1 MGLPQVCPSEGADE
15 NAAASFRLLGSR
27 QFASVSTCDLDGMHG
42 EDMSRKDGDPRDTEK
57 MISSEVSEF
66 QGDSFKYGIKAAF
79 NANGFRSNLADKAS
93 WLTPKSERSI
103 QDPISRIVGFESGGV
118 ARGFD
123 GISVECEQS
132 FDAPGVKMNETDSS
146 GSLIRKRLFSPLSHD
161 LSSEKVGDDSLEIG
175 SGSFQKTSTALTDT
189 PSSFLAKDYKKAN
202 FGRTRYRT
210 ISSGALSRSLESRST
225 PWDTKAASCF
235 FTDGPLLEE
244 KEPLSYTCRVLSS
257 AVEDSRK
264 FSKVRSESMVVP
276 LATEKITSSTLSS
289 SPLGR
294 KFSER
299 IKTGGGNK
307 NLMSV
312 TDDSSSLMN
321 VESFFHKSDTNISV
335 DTEEDDF
342 SAVTRSFEDVDL
354 LNKEFR
360 PSSLESTAEVFW
372 PWCRESTPK
381 SRNAFRSF
389 SRLSVRRSLVGSFEE
404 SLLSGRLLSG
414 KLCQKI
420 DGFLAVLSVV
430 GGSFSPQSQKLP
442 FSVSSV
448 DGDCSLLYFAS
459 IDLAGSSSS
468 NKCVG
473 HKSGK
478 SLSCDDLQAVKSRL
492 RIPMKG
498 RIQLVLSNPEKTP
511 VHRFLCNYDLSDMPL
526 GTKTFLRQKA
536 TLESSCLASAQL
548 KEQLDLN
555 SKVTEVVTPMSN
567 HLVQPGDDAT
577 QSNATGNET
586 SDVVVSVEAGDQ
598 SEKPDSFGKQ
608 NIPSSKFNDGCRSSK
623 PGNDCYC
630 EDTCNS
636 SDRKTFHSCSK
647 VNENMTGAGA
657 LRYALHLRFLC
668 PFPKKIK
675 RSVARCKSDPLSVPK
690 EKLLDRERR
699 FYLYNDMRVVF
710 PQRHSDADEG
720 KFKVDYHYPEDPKYF
735 DLGN

>member
-15 NAAASFRLLGSR
+15 NVAASFRLFSQGSR

-42 EDMSRKDGDPRDTEK
+42 EDISSKDGDPRDTEE

-66 QGDSFKYGIKAAF
+66 QGDSSKYGMNAAS
-79 NANGFRSNLADKAS
+79 NANGFRIGLADKVS
-93 WLTPKSERSI
+93 WLTPRSERNI
-103 QDPISRIVGFESGGV
+103 QHPISRVVGFESGGV
-118 ARGFD
+118 TRGFD
-123 GISVECEQS
+123 GISVECERS
-132 FDAPGVKMNETDSS
+132 IDVSGVKMNETDSS
-146 GSLIRKRLFSPLSHD
+146 GSLIRKRLLSPLSHA
-161 LSSEKVGDDSLEIG
+161 LSSEKLGDDSLEIG
-175 SGSFQKTSTALTDT
+175 CSSFQTNSTSLTDT
-189 PSSFLAKDYKKAN
+189 HSSSLTKDYKKAN
-202 FGRTRYRT
+202 FGRTRYRN
-210 ISSGALSRSLESRST
+210 IPSWALSRSVESRHT
-225 PWDTKAASCF
+225 PWDSYAPSS

-244 KEPLSYTCRVLSS
+244 KKPESHTCCVLSS
-257 AVEDSRK
+257 AVEDLRK
-264 FSKVRSESMVVP
+264 SSTVRSESMVVP

-289 SPLGR
+289 SPLGP

-299 IKTGGGNK
+299 IKATGGNE
-307 NLMSV
+307 NLMNV
-312 TDDSSSLMN
+312 TNDSSSLMN
-321 VESFFHKSDTNISV
+321 LESLAHKSDTNISV

-360 PSSLESTAEVFW
+360 PSSLDSTAEVFW
-372 PWCRESTPK
+372 PWCQGSTPK
-381 SRNAFRSF
+381 SRQAFRSF

-420 DGFLAVLSVV
+420 DGFLAVLSIV

-459 IDLAGSSSS
+459 IDLGGSSSS

-473 HKSGK
+473 QKSGK
-478 SLSCDDLQAVKSRL
+478 GLSCDDSQTVKSRL

-511 VHRFLCNYDLSDMPL
+511 VHTFLCNYDLSDMPL

-536 TLESSCLASAQL
+536 TLESSCSASVQL
-548 KEQLDLN
+548 KEQIDLN
-555 SKVTEVVTPMSN
+555 AKVTDVVTPMSN
-567 HLVQPGDDAT
+567 HLAQPGVDAK
-577 QSNATGNET
+577 QFNATGNET
-586 SDVVVSVEAGDQ
+586 SDVVGSVETGVQ
-598 SEKPDSFGKQ
+598 SEKPDSFRKQ
-608 NIPSSKFNDGCRSSK
+608 NIASSKFNDGCGSGRS
-623 PGNDCYC
+623 GNDCYC

-636 SDRKTFHSCSK
+636 SDRKTFHGCSK

-668 PFPKKIK
+668 PFPKKST
-675 RSVARCKSDPLSVPK
+675 RSVARCKSDPLSVPT
-690 EKLLDRERR
+690 EKLDRDRR

-720 KFKVDYHYPEDPKYF
+720 K
-735 DLGN
+735 

>member
-1 MGLPQVCPSEGADE
+1 MGLPQVCPS
-15 NAAASFRLLGSR
+15 GSR

-42 EDMSRKDGDPRDTEK
+42 EDMSRKDADPQDTEEI
-57 MISSEVSEF
+57 ISSEVSEL
-66 QGDSFKYGIKAAF
+66 QGDSFKYRMTAAS
-79 NANGFRSNLADKAS
+79 NANGFRIGVADKAS

-103 QDPISRIVGFESGGV
+103 RDPISRIVGFESGGV
-118 ARGFD
+118 THGSD
-123 GISVECEQS
+123 GISIECERS
-132 FDAPGVKMNETDSS
+132 FDVPGVKMNESDSS
-146 GSLIRKRLFSPLSHD
+146 GSVVRKRLLSPLSHA

-175 SGSFQKTSTALTDT
+175 CSSFQKYSAPLTDT
-189 PSSFLAKDYKKAN
+189 PGSFLAKDYKKAN
-202 FGRTRYRT
+202 FGRTKYCTTR
-210 ISSGALSRSLESRST
+210 SWAFSRSLESRST
-225 PWDTKAASCF
+225 PWETTSASSF

-244 KEPLSYTCRVLSS
+244 KEHLSHGCRVLPS
-257 AVEDSRK
+257 ADEDLRK
-264 FSKVRSESMVVP
+264 SSKVRSKSMVVP
-276 LATEKITSSTLSS
+276 SATEKITSSTVSS
-289 SPLGR
+289 SPLGP

-299 IKTGGGNK
+299 MKTVGGNK
-307 NLMSV
+307 NLMNV
-312 TDDSSSLMN
+312 TDDSSTLMN
-321 VESFFHKSDTNISV
+321 VESFVHKSDMNISI
-335 DTEEDDF
+335 DTEEDAF
-342 SAVTRSFEDVDL
+342 SEVTRSFEDVDL

-360 PSSLESTAEVFW
+360 PSSLEGTAEVCW
-372 PWCRESTPK
+372 PWYQESIPK
-381 SRNAFRSF
+381 SRHGFRSF

-420 DGFLAVLSVV
+420 DGFLAVLSIV
-430 GGSFSPQSQKLP
+430 GGSFSPQSRKLP

-459 IDLAGSSSS
+459 IDLAGSSLS

-473 HKSGK
+473 QKSGK
-478 SLSCDDLQAVKSRL
+478 SLSCEDLQTVKSRL

-511 VHRFLCNYDLSDMPL
+511 VHTFLCNYDLSDMPL

-536 TLESSCLASAQL
+536 TLESCCSASAQL

-555 SKVTEVVTPMSN
+555 SKVTDVVTPMSN
-567 HLVQPGDDAT
+567 HLVQPGVDAT
-577 QSNATGNET
+577 QSNVTGNET
-586 SDVVVSVEAGDQ
+586 SDVVGSVEEGDQ
-598 SEKPDSFGKQ
+598 SEKPDSFGEQ
-608 NIPSSKFNDGCRSSK
+608 NIPSSKFNDGCRSGK
-623 PGNDCYC
+623 PGYDCYC
-630 EDTCNS
+630 EDTCNG
-636 SDRKTFHSCSK
+636 SDRKIFHGCSK

-668 PFPKKIK
+668 PFPKKSK

-690 EKLLDRERR
+690 ENLSDRERR